1 MCEVSIIM
9 STYKEEEVFLRQSIE
24 SILNQTYKDF
34 EYIIILDNPNNK
46 LHMKIINDYA
56 SKDKRIKF
64 YINEQNMGLTA
75 SLNKGLSLAKGKY
88 ICRMD
93 ADDISINNRLELQKR
108 HLENNDFD
116 LIGGI
121 SQMIDENG
129 KVIYSIKKVPTDL
142 NKIKKSLKYNQ
153 VISHPTWFGKKE
165 VFDKLKGYRNMPL
178 CEDYDF
184 TLRAVLQGY
193 KISNIDEIVLKYRMT
208 TSSISRSNLYEQY
221 LFAKYITK
229 KYSNNEVADI
239 KSAKDFV
246 EKKNKE
252 KVAKRYLK
260 ANQRFNE
267 LLMDIEEKKYLSF
280 VKDGILLTF
289 TSFNYLNK
297 IYRFFMVS
305 ISS

>member
-56 SKDKRIKF
+56 DKDKRIKF

-75 SLNKGLSLAKGKY
+75 SLNRGLSLAKGKY

-93 ADDISINNRLELQKR
+93 ADDISINNRLGLQKEY
-108 HLENNDFD
+108 LENNGFD

-121 SQMIDENG
+121 SQMIDEDG

-165 VFDKLKGYRNMPL
+165 VFDKLNGYRNMPL

-193 KISNIDEIVLKYRMT
+193 KISNIDEVVLKYRMT

-246 EKKNKE
+246 EKNNKE

>member
-34 EYIIILDNPNNK
+34 EYIVILDNPNNT
-46 LHMKIINDYA
+46 LHIKIINEYA
-56 SKDKRIKF
+56 DKDKRIKF
-64 YINEQNMGLTA
+64 YINEHNMGLTA

-93 ADDISINNRLELQKR
+93 ADDISINNRLGLQKEY
-108 HLENNDFD
+108 LENNNFD

-165 VFDKLKGYRNMPL
+165 VFDKLNGYRNMPL

-193 KISNIDEIVLKYRMT
+193 KISNIDKVVLKYRMT

-246 EKKNKE
+246 EKNNKE